1 MKTSMTMKNLKYLFI
16 ATIFIF
22 LSCSKEDREEQNASM
37 AALHEYLTPE
47 VVDAMVEMGF
57 NINTGEDP
65 PNIEGKYLASP
76 LLLLQSSLENDSPPG
91 TEFPDLE
98 YIFTE
103 QDNEDLSVFVE
114 SYEAATGTTGEGSG
128 ALIIGEGTFFSVFV
142 KQELEDGNG
151 HTYIGVEAI
160 SGDLFDTGIIDF
172 QMANMMLDDRGN
184 PNGNLIPN
192 NTGRLFEDGD
202 TKADMVV
209 N

>member
-1 MKTSMTMKNLKYLFI
+1 M
-16 ATIFIF
+16 
-22 LSCSKEDREEQNASM
+22 
-37 AALHEYLTPE
+37 
-47 VVDAMVEMGF
+47 
-57 NINTGEDP
+57 
-65 PNIEGKYLASP
+65 
-76 LLLLQSSLENDSPPG
+76 
-91 TEFPDLE
+91 
-98 YIFTE
+98 
-103 QDNEDLSVFVE
+103 
-114 SYEAATGTTGEGSG
+114 
-128 ALIIGEGTFFSVFV
+128 IIGEGTFFSVFV

-202 TKADMVV
+202 TKADKVV